1 MLRGGP
7 ALATVFLCSVCLLAA
22 PTPSRRNK
30 LCSLGRIDKVKS
42 LNDSLPTQMDLSLY
56 TPSVE
61 DYKKCPTAALSCF
74 ADELSVLCEEMMVS
88 SLNCT
93 EPKLSQSL
101 RKLAKKFKK
110 SESDCRLCELHLEK
124 SPKDF
129 LIVLLN
135 VLQWINSENC

>member
-1 MLRGGP
+1 MEEKPSCSWLR
-7 ALATVFLCSVCLLAA
+7 AA
-22 PTPSRRNK
+22 F
-30 LCSLGRIDKVKS
+30 
-42 LNDSLPTQMDLSLY
+42 LSLL
-56 TPSVE
+56 SLVLFQQ
-61 DYKKCPTAALSCF
+61 KCPTAALSCF
-74 ADELSVLCEEMMVS
+74 ADELSVLCEEMKVS

-110 SESDCRLCELHLEK
+110 SESDCRPCELYLEK

-135 VLQWINSENC
+135 VLQWINSKNCRGNAIWTV